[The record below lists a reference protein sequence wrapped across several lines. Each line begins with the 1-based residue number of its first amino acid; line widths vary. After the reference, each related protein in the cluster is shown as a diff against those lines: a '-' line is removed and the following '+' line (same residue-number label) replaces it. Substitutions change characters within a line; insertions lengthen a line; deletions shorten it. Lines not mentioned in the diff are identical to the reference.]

1 MRGGT
6 GQGATLCRR
15 MRWSRSLRVAAVVL
29 TALALVPAG
38 AHVLALPNKID
49 LPQASYFIVQGIYA
63 GWWIGGLAWAVAL
76 AANAAL
82 ALVLRH
88 RGEPWGAAAM
98 AAILLALAFAVFFGF
113 TEPANHA
120 TASWTDAPPDWKAL
134 RQRREWSHATNAVVI
149 LAALACTSRA
159 ATERGRGRAKP
170 LNAPRPAGAGCRG

>member
-98 AAILLALAFAVFFGF
+98 
-113 TEPANHA
+113 
-120 TASWTDAPPDWKAL
+120 
-134 RQRREWSHATNAVVI
+134 HATNAVVI